1 MGLSSQQNRKL
12 CECNESEC
20 QCMYVSNVK
29 VCKGH
34 KGIKPKKKKTKT
46 KTKKIKFY
54 CFSILFSLFFLYIYI
69 YVIRS
74 FVCLPLQIVSLSR
87 MGWM

>member
-34 KGIKPKKKKTKT
+34 KGIKPKKKNKNKN
-46 KTKKIKFY
+46 KKNK
-54 CFSILFSLFFLYIYI
+54 ILLL
-69 YVIRS
+69 
-74 FVCLPLQIVSLSR
+74 
-87 MGWM
+87 